1 MEILRRILFRISH
14 IGLIL
19 TVLSILACVVMV
31 FITIVFNVGVGL
43 HIFTGMF
50 IAFTV
55 VNILVPLPD
64 HVYKVKAIIHK
75 NKIATRY
82 VYDYEYRSNIVM
94 QIGFL
99 GNTAYALIHLVL
111 GLVAAQ
117 VWFLAIGIFYT
128 IFGFLKF
135 ALLVK
140 QAHLLKNE
148 NMRERRATA
157 LRVWRFFG
165 ASMFIITIP
174 TTIMVA
180 QMVYYNRNYYYGPII
195 TFGYFIYTSIYL
207 VAGIVKVFQAKTRNN
222 PLFTAYSNMSFCGA
236 LMAVLAL
243 QTALIN
249 AFALTDEIRRQAN
262 AVTGTLVIVI
272 FYAISIVVMVSTTL
286 QLRRNYPELS
296 TYSKHKEYKSHSG
309 SIFDRTLEYDSLSYS
324 GSRIDTATK

>member
-31 FITIVFNVGVGL
+31 FITMVFNVGVGF
-43 HIFTGMF
+43 HVFTGMF

-180 QMVYYNRNYYYGPII
+180 QMVYYNRNYYYGPVI